1 MGRRNVVDRSVRNR
15 ESGRKIEIPNKLFFR
30 IGEVC
35 KLIQLEPYVLR
46 FWETEFPM
54 LSPAKGANGRRMYR
68 KKDVELLFQIRDL
81 LYKQGFTIVGAKK
94 VLGELRRGV
103 SNPHVPQPVQEVLGT
118 VNSSRESARSK
129 IPAEALHQLKS
140 QLRDILTMLNR
151 RC

>member
-1 MGRRNVVDRSVRNR
+1 MGQTNQAQRSVRKR
-15 ESGRKIEIPNKLFFR
+15 ELGRSIEIPNKLFFR

-35 KLIQLEPYVLR
+35 NLIQLEPYVLR

-68 KKDVELLFQIRDL
+68 KKDVELLFQIKNL
-81 LYKQGFTIVGAKK
+81 LYERGFTIAGAKK
-94 VLGELRRGV
+94 TLGELRRG
-103 SNPHVPQPVQEVLGT
+103 SANQHSSHPVQEVLETSDSNG
-118 VNSSRESARSK
+118 ESTRSK

-140 QLRDILTMLNR
+140 QLRDILTILNR

>member
-1 MGRRNVVDRSVRNR
+1 MGGTNAAERSVRKR
-15 ESGRKIEIPNKLFFR
+15 EFAKKIEIPNKLFFR

-54 LSPAKGANGRRMYR
+54 LSPTKGANGRRMYR
-68 KKDVELLFQIRDL
+68 KKDVELLFQIKDL
-81 LYKQGFTIVGAKK
+81 LYKQGFTIAGAKK
-94 VLGELRRGV
+94 VLGELRRGAA
-103 SNPHVPQPVQEVLGT
+103 NPHASHPVQEVLGT
-118 VNSSRESARSK
+118 GDSSRDSARSK

>member
-1 MGRRNVVDRSVRNR
+1 MGQTNPAKRSVRKR
-15 ESGRKIEIPNKLFFR
+15 ESAKKIEIPNKLFFR

-54 LSPAKGANGRRMYR
+54 LSPTKGANGRRMYR
-68 KKDVELLFQIRDL
+68 KKDVELLFQIKDL
-81 LYKQGFTIVGAKK
+81 LYKQGFTIAGAKK
-94 VLGELRRGV
+94 VLGELRRGAA
-103 SNPHVPQPVQEVLGT
+103 NPHASHPVQEVLGT
-118 VNSSRESARSK
+118 GDSSRESARSK
-129 IPAEALHQLKS
+129 IPAEALHQLKT